1 MDGYVNVTYLT
12 LGGHV
17 HLLKYRYLY
26 FLITLA
32 LFVLIVCSNAVI
44 FSLICVHKSLHE
56 PMYIFIAALLLNALL
71 GSAALY
77 PKLLIDLLSA
87 NQTISYPACVFQG
100 FLLYVYAASEF
111 TLLSAM
117 AYDRYVSICRPLR
130 YHAFIRTHTVKLI
143 LILAWLLP
151 VCEVGGAAVMTSRL
165 KLCRFTLARIVCDN
179 FSLVKLSCGD
189 LRMNNLYGLLIMVIA
204 IFPPVIFI
212 LFSYMRIFTICL
224 RRSKD
229 FRAGALQTCLPHL
242 FIFGIFTIISLF
254 EVIQNRLPSDMPHIF
269 RVAMSIQYLVI
280 PPLFNPLIYG
290 FKMREISQQ
299 LRALFRLKQVVR

>member
-1 MDGYVNVTYLT
+1 MDGYVNATYLT

-32 LFVLIVCSNAVI
+32 LFVLIVCSNGIV

-71 GSAALY
+71 GSVALY
-77 PKLLIDLLSA
+77 PKLLIDLLST
-87 NQTISYPACVFQG
+87 NQTISYPACIFQG

-117 AYDRYVSICRPLR
+117 AYDRYVSICKPLH
-130 YHAFIRTHTVKLI
+130 YHAFIKTHTVKLI

-165 KLCRFTLARIVCDN
+165 KLCKFTLARIVCDN

-189 LRMNNLYGLLIMVIA
+189 WRMNNLYGLLIMVIA

-212 LFSYMRIFTICL
+212 LFSYTRILMICL
-224 RRSKD
+224 RRSKA
-229 FRAGALQTCLPHL
+229 FRRGALQTCLPHL
-242 FIFGIFTIISLF
+242 FIFSNFTIISLF

-299 LRALFRLKQVVR
+299 LRALFRLKRLVQ